1 MPDVQ
6 QQIADGARPL
16 ARVGDVTRR
25 SLFRAVLAAAAAPL
39 TLTTGASAA
48 PTSSTIPT
56 GTWVTLPG
64 TNLQA
69 HATDATGRTT
79 SVPVTWTADGRV
91 TATWPVVLTVAA
103 PATGQAVTMAGA
115 GLAVRRAGA

>member
-1 MPDVQ
+1 M
-6 QQIADGARPL
+6 
-16 ARVGDVTRR
+16 TRR
-25 SLFRAVLAAAAAPL
+25 SLFRAFLTAAAAPIAL
-39 TLTTGASAA
+39 GTSASAA

-79 SVPVTWTADGRV
+79 HVTAAWTADGRV
-91 TATWPVVLTVAA
+91 TATWPVQLTVTA
-103 PATGQAVTMAGA
+103 PAAGQAVTMAGA
-115 GLAVRRAGA
+115 GLAVRGAGA